1 MGRPCAARRNRPK
14 AFVKELLGRT
24 PGQFGDNIVR
34 ERFNDLIRKTYD
46 GRERSSTWRGTSPVR
61 RRSERREVTG
71 RNGADGGVH
80 RHCQDEQV
88 DKTKAAQLI
97 VIRIHEVD
105 EPAPEK
111 SRLRTF

>member
-1 MGRPCAARRNRPK
+1 MMDANGLRPGAAR
-14 AFVKELLGRT
+14 V
-24 PGQFGDNIVR
+24 QYDDVQS
-34 ERFNDLIRKTYD
+34 D
-46 GRERSSTWRGTSPVR
+46 GRSR
-61 RRSERREVTG
+61 G